1 MNIKPVLWMLAGGT
15 IAFFL
20 VVAYLIFALTL
31 ADHMKSDLVPPDK
44 AAATKS
50 AM

>member
-1 MNIKPVLWMLAGGT
+1 VLCGRA
-15 IAFFL
+15 IAL
-20 VVAYLIFALTL
+20 LVVVAYRIFALTL